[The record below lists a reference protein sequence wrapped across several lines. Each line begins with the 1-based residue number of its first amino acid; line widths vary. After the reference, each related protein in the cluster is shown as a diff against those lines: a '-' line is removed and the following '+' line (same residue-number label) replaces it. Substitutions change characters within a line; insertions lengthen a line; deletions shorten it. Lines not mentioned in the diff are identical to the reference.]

1 MLSIKK
7 NKKFHASRLESSDIS
22 CQTNYRQNVEKSTKS
37 KLPTRFHKKHTHQA
51 YHIIYIRISKR
62 ASSQPKLHKKT
73 NIITKKYIFQGDFLH
88 IIKIFV
94 QTDAVF
100 SSNIFTLEEKLLT
113 LQT

>member
-1 MLSIKK
+1 MSKK
-7 NKKFHASRLESSDIS
+7 ALN
-22 CQTNYRQNVEKSTKS
+22 QNYQLGFT
-37 KLPTRFHKKHTHQA
+37 KKHTHKA

-73 NIITKKYIFQGDFLH
+73 NIITKKIHFQGDFLH